1 MTVPAPAPL
10 NSDHAA
16 ARTVGLWKV
25 YGEGDTQVVALSD
38 VSVAFAR
45 GRYTAEEVAGGAYE
59 RWFELGTSIYLGTRA
74 TAAAPGGTSPSSS

>member
-38 VSVAFAR
+38 VPVAFAR
-45 GRYTAEEVAGGAYE
+45 GRYTAIMGPSGSGKSTPCIAW
-59 RWFELGTSIYLGTRA
+59 RRSTPPQRA
-74 TAAAPGGTSPSSS
+74 RCSSATPN